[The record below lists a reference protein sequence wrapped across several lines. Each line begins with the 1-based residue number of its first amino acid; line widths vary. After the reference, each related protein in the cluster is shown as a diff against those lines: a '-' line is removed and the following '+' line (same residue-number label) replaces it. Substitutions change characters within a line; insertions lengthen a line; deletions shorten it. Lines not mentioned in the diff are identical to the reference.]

1 MQIFSLLRYEV
12 VGVRASKL
20 CCILQKCICVRLQV
34 THNQLNV
41 LDLSW
46 LEDGAEFPHE
56 ELEPLSRNMAASLQ
70 QLIDQR
76 DKASEVLR
84 LKPET
89 TATLALLL
97 Q

>member
-1 MQIFSLLRYEV
+1 MV
-12 VGVRASKL
+12 
-20 CCILQKCICVRLQV
+20 CVCVLQV

-46 LEDGAEFPHE
+46 LEEGSELAHE

-84 LKPET
+84 DT
-89 TATLALLL
+89 HT
-97 Q
+97 